1 MAGTP
6 QIRGL
11 KEAAKTLRQID
22 PEMRKV
28 FNKNVREIA
37 RPVTEAAKAKYD
49 ESRIPSGTR
58 RSWQQR
64 GRTIFPF
71 VASRA
76 RSGVR
81 VKIDTRSRSRSAIK
95 IVQANPAAAIY
106 EMAGKRG
113 SNGLARAFD
122 SKGPTPAR
130 VMWPAAELHLP
141 QVQDNLVEYLK
152 EVEDTINR
160 ELSA

>member
-37 RPVTEAAKAKYD
+37 RPVTDAAKANYTD
-49 ESRIPSGTR
+49 ALIPSGTR
-58 RSWQQR
+58 RNWQQG
-64 GRTIFPF
+64 GRPKFPF
-71 VASRA
+71 VASKA
-76 RSGVR
+76 RSGVK
-81 VKIDTRSRSRSAIK
+81 VKIDTRARSRSAIK
-95 IVQANPAAAIY
+95 IVQTNPAAAIQ
-106 EMAGKRG
+106 EFAGTKTNNSLG
-113 SNGLARAFD
+113 RAFNNK
-122 SKGPTPAR
+122 SRPPAR

-141 QVQDNLVEYLK
+141 QVQDNLVDYLK

>member
-1 MAGTP
+1 MAATP

-37 RPVTEAAKAKYD
+37 KPITDAAKSNYNDAV
-49 ESRIPSGTR
+49 IPSGTR
-58 RSWQQR
+58 RNWQQG
-64 GRTIFPF
+64 GRVKFPL

-81 VKIDTRSRSRSAIK
+81 VKIDTRARTRSAIK
-95 IVQANPAAAIY
+95 IVQANPAAAIM
-106 EMAGKRG
+106 EFAGTRSRNKLG
-113 SNGLARAFD
+113 NAF
-122 SKGPTPAR
+122 SAKGRQPAR
-130 VMWPAAELHLP
+130 IMWPAADLHLP
-141 QVQDNLVEYLK
+141 QVQDNLVDYLK

>member
-6 QIRGL
+6 QIRGF

-28 FNKNVREIA
+28 FNANVREIA
-37 RPVTEAAKAKYD
+37 KSVTEAAKANYS
-49 ESRIPSGTR
+49 ETQIPSGTR
-58 RSWQQR
+58 RAWQQ
-64 GRTIFPF
+64 GGKAKFPF
-71 VASRA
+71 TASKA

-81 VKIDTRSRSRSAIK
+81 VKIDTRTRTRSAIK

-106 EMAGKRG
+106 EMAGKR
-113 SNGLARAFD
+113 SNNGLARAFD
-122 SKGPTPAR
+122 SKGRRPAR

>member
-28 FNKNVREIA
+28 FNASVREIA
-37 RPVTEAAKAKYD
+37 KPVVDAAKSNYND
-49 ESRIPSGTR
+49 YMIPSGTR
-58 RSWQQR
+58 RKWQQ
-64 GRTIFPF
+64 GGKPKFPF
-71 VASRA
+71 TVARA

-81 VKIDTRSRSRSAIK
+81 VKIDTRTRSRSAIK
-95 IVQANPAAAIY
+95 IVQVNPAAAIY
-106 EMAGKRG
+106 EFAG
-113 SNGLARAFD
+113 NGNRLGRAFS
-122 SKGPTPAR
+122 SKGRQPAR
-130 VMWPAAELHLP
+130 VMWPAADANLAL
-141 QVQDNLVEYLK
+141 VQDNLVEYLK